1 MTFKRTTPKDV
12 YNKNYSRDS
21 METSKQILYRLD
33 KIKSEL
39 DYIKR
44 HMVDV
49 DLVLTDEDME
59 TLRDAENYLKAGK
72 TKRLN

>member
-1 MTFKRTTPKDV
+1 PTPKDI
-12 YNKNYSRDS
+12 YNKNYLKDS
-21 METSKQILYRLD
+21 METSKQILDRLD
-33 KIKSEL
+33 EIKSEL

-59 TLRDAENYLKAGK
+59 TLRDAENDLKAGK

>member
-1 MTFKRTTPKDV
+1 
-12 YNKNYSRDS
+12 
-21 METSKQILYRLD
+21 METSKQILDRLD
-33 KIKSEL
+33 EIKSEL

-59 TLRDAENYLKAGK
+59 TLRDAENDLKAGK